1 MRCKVSRDSRERRTS
16 MEWED
21 VKELAVI
28 LLEVMIVVGAMIL
41 FPSAVILL
49 LG

>member
-1 MRCKVSRDSRERRTS
+1 

-41 FPSAVILL
+41 VPSAVILL

>member
-1 MRCKVSRDSRERRTS
+1 

-28 LLEVMIVVGAMIL
+28 LLEVMIVVGAITL

>member
-1 MRCKVSRDSRERRTS
+1 

-21 VKELAVI
+21 VQELAVI